1 MVKKLLVFLQAFVML
16 HCHYIL
22 YCLLSFSAVQCPVL
36 DLVFG
41 QVTPNQPQ
49 YQTFSST
56 VYVQCQLGYFIPYLS
71 PGISSGELPQ
81 TTTRRVTSSNISC
94 SENGDWMFEDE
105 TRIDEQQIEGLC
117 QREYKYHQ
125 SFLLSMFS
133 IVAAGIC
140 NVWRHSWNLK
150 VRFA

>member
-1 MVKKLLVFLQAFVML
+1 MFKLQAREIHVVKKLLVFLQAFVML

-56 VYVQCQLGYFIPYLS
+56 VYVQCQLGHFIPYLS
-71 PGISSGELPQ
+71 SG
-81 TTTRRVTSSNISC
+81 TSSNPIPTSTVRIVTNSNVSC
-94 SENGDWMFEDE
+94 SESGDWTFDDE
-105 TRIDEQQIEGLC
+105 TKLNEDQIRGIC
-117 QREYKYHQ
+117 QREYASVLFH
-125 SFLLSMFS
+125 
-133 IVAAGIC
+133 
-140 NVWRHSWNLK
+140 
-150 VRFA
+150 